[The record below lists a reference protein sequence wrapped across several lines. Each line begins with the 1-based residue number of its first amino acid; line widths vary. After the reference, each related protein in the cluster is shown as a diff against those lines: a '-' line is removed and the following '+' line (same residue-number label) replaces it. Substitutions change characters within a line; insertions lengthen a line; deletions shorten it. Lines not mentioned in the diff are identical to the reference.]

1 MALRAGVK
9 IASGADM
16 NPMWATSV
24 KEIYWMGRCGMSNL
38 QALQA
43 ATVMSAELCGVADE
57 LGTVEAGKIADLIV
71 VDGNPLDDLA
81 NLQNV
86 QLVIKEGQVVVD
98 RRGEVA

>member
-24 KEIYWMGRCGMSNL
+24 KEIYWMGHCGMSNL

-86 QLVIKEGQVVVD
+86 QLVIKEGQIVVD
-98 RRGEVA
+98 KRGEVA